1 MKLANRAV
9 RTAML
14 STISIAS
21 LGFGTIAHAQDE
33 APQAEEA
40 TEEDDSVIIV
50 TATKRE
56 QTLQDVPISVSVTSA
71 ETIERAQV
79 RDLIDLQTLVPSL
92 KVGQLQSSAN
102 TNFII
107 RGFGNGANNAGIE
120 PSVGVFIDGVYR
132 SRSAAQIGDLANIQR
147 VEVLRGPQSTL
158 FGKNASAG
166 IISIVTKAPQYEF
179 GGGVEVSYGNYDAI
193 VVRGNVTGP
202 ISDNIAVAIEGN
214 YNKRDGYINVVNLG
228 TDSNNR
234 NRWGVRGQMLIEPSD
249 KIKLRLIADYDKIDE
264 DCCGVAN
271 VVNGPTGAIIV
282 GIGGNLN
289 PNQPYSRN
297 VFQNYASENKIK
309 NYGFSGQADLELS
322 DTLSLTSITAYRG
335 VDSYTNQDSDF
346 TSADLLR
353 ENSSDTG
360 IRTFTQELRL
370 ASNFDG
376 PINFLLGGYYFNEK
390 IDIANDIEYG
400 AQFRAFGNALIQ
412 GATGGALSFP
422 ILEATF
428 GALEGNPAKYT
439 GQFGAA
445 GQGLD
450 EIFTLKNTAW
460 SIFGTVDFEITD
472 RLILTGGF
480 NYTKDKKRFTGDI
493 VSTDVFSGIN
503 FNAPA
508 YAPFR
513 QQLLYQGGLAQQVG
527 AALGLGRSATAAEI
541 GAFAANPATNPVF
554 NAINGAVTAFAAA
567 NANNAAVNP
576 LNGLRPL
583 QFLPPFLNFPNAVE
597 SGRTSDDD
605 LAYSVRLAYEVS
617 DSLNMYVSYAT
628 GFKASSINLSR
639 DSRPSPA
646 DQAALTSAGLT
657 RVNQTYGS
665 RFAGPEDATVYEI
678 GLKGKFDG
686 FGFNLAIFKQTLKG
700 FQSNVFQGTGFVLGN
715 AEKQSTK
722 GMEIDATITPTRG
735 LNFTASYTYLDPKFD
750 SFTGGSAFN
759 PATNTVVPT
768 NLTGRTP
775 SGISKHSVSVGGTY
789 NIEVGAGNALIL
801 HADYQL
807 NSAYQIAQGLPYKA
821 AIESLNASIAFA
833 FENGLELSV
842 WGRNLTE
849 PQYNPVIFPSVA
861 QSGSISGYP
870 PPPRFYGASAK
881 FKF

>member
-1 MKLANRAV
+1 MKITNRIFK
-9 RTAML
+9 TAML
-14 STISIAS
+14 STISVAS
-21 LGFGTIAHAQDE
+21 LGFGTVAYAQDE
-33 APQAEEA
+33 APQAEEEA
-40 TEEDDSVIIV
+40 AFEEDEIIV

-56 QTLQDVPISVSVTSA
+56 QTLQEIPISVSVTSG

-79 RDLIDLQTLVPSL
+79 RDLNDLQTLVPSL

-132 SRSAAQIGDLANIQR
+132 SRSAAQIGDLANISR

-166 IISIVTKAPQYEF
+166 IISIVTKAPQFDF

-202 ISDNIAVAIEGN
+202 ISEKIAVALEGN

-234 NRWGVRGQMLIEPSD
+234 NRYGFRGQILLEPSD
-249 KIKLRLIADYDKIDE
+249 TLKFRLIADYDKIDE
-264 DCCGVAN
+264 ECCGVVN
-271 VVNGPTGAIIV
+271 VVNGPTGAIV
-282 GIGGNLN
+282 GAIGGNLN
-289 PNQPYSRN
+289 RNQPYSYD
-297 VFQNYASENKIK
+297 VFQNFESVNKIK
-309 NYGFSGQADLELS
+309 NYGVSGQADFELS
-322 DTLSLTSITAYRG
+322 DTLGLTSITAYRG
-335 VDSYTNQDSDF
+335 VDSFTDQDSDF

-353 ENSSDTG
+353 KNSSDTG

-390 IDIANDIEYG
+390 IDITNDIEYG
-400 AQFRAFGNALIQ
+400 AQFRAYGNALIQ

-428 GALEGNPAKYT
+428 GALEGNPAKYV

-450 EIFTLKNTAW
+450 EVFTLKDTAY

-480 NYTKDKKRFTGDI
+480 NYTKDKKRVSANI
-493 VSTDVFSGIN
+493 ISTDVFSGIN

-513 QQLLYQGGLAQQVG
+513 QQLLFQGGLAAQVG

-541 GAFAANPATNPVF
+541 TTFATTPATNPTFNAINAAVGAFAA
-554 NAINGAVTAFAAA
+554 G

-583 QFLPPFLNFPNAVE
+583 QFLPPFLNFPNSVE
-597 SGRTSDDD
+597 NGRTRDSD
-605 LAYSVRLAYEVS
+605 LSYSVRLAYEIS
-617 DSLNMYVSYAT
+617 SNLNTYVSYAT
-628 GFKASSINLSR
+628 GFKASSVNLSR
-639 DSRPSPA
+639 DSRPSPT
-646 DQAALTSAGLT
+646 DQAALTSAGLL
-657 RVNQTYGS
+657 RVNQTFGS
-665 RFAGPEDATVYEI
+665 RFAGPEDATVYEF

-686 FGFNLAIFKQTLKG
+686 FGFNLALFKQTLEG

-722 GMEIDATITPTRG
+722 GMEIDATITPTPG

-750 SFTGGSAFN
+750 KFTGGSSFN
-759 PATNTVVPT
+759 ASNNVVPT

-775 SGISKHSVSVGGTY
+775 TGISKHSITVGGTY
-789 NIEVGAGNALIL
+789 DIDVGSGNALIL
-801 HADYQL
+801 HTDYQL
-807 NSAYQIAQGLPYKA
+807 NSAFQIAQGLPYKA
-821 AIESLNASIAFA
+821 SIESLNASIAFA

-861 QSGSISGYP
+861 QSGSLSGYP
-870 PPPRFYGASAK
+870 SPPKTYGASAR

>member
-1 MKLANRAV
+1 MKITHTLFRA
-9 RTAML
+9 AML
-14 STISIAS
+14 STISVAS
-21 LGFGTIAHAQDE
+21 LGLGSVAYAQDAT
-33 APQAEEA
+33 APDEETA
-40 TEEDDSVIIV
+40 SEDEDVIIV

-56 QTLQDVPISVSVTSA
+56 QTLQEVPISVSVTSG

-79 RDLIDLQTLVPSL
+79 RDLNDLQTLVPSL

-132 SRSAAQIGDLANIQR
+132 SRSASQIGDLANISR

-166 IISIVTKAPQYEF
+166 IISIVTKAPQFEF

-202 ISDNIAVAIEGN
+202 ISDTIAVAIEGN
-214 YNKRDGYINVVNLG
+214 YNKRDGYINVVNLN

-234 NRWGVRGQMLIEPSD
+234 NRYGLRGQVLFEPSD
-249 KIKLRLIADYDKIDE
+249 TLKFRLIADYDKIDE
-264 DCCGVAN
+264 ECCGVAN
-271 VVNGPTGAIIV
+271 VVDGPTGAIIR
-282 GIGGNLN
+282 GIGGRLN
-289 PNQPYSRN
+289 SNQPFSYD
-297 VFQNYASENKIK
+297 VFQNFESVNKIK
-309 NYGFSGQADLELS
+309 NYGISGQADLELS
-322 DTLSLTSITAYRG
+322 GTLDLTSITAYRG
-335 VDSYTNQDSDF
+335 VDSFTDQDSDF

-353 ENSSDTG
+353 KNSTDTE

-400 AQFRAFGNALIQ
+400 AQFRAFSNQLIL
-412 GATGGALSFP
+412 GATRGALSLFP
-422 ILEATF
+422 TPPGTAVPLDATF
-428 GALEGNPAKYT
+428 GALEGAPGRYI

-450 EIFTLKNTAW
+450 EVFTLKDTAY

-472 RLILTGGF
+472 KLILTGGF
-480 NYTKDKKRFTGDI
+480 NYTKDKKRFSGNI
-493 VSTDVFSGIN
+493 NSTDVFSGIN
-503 FNAPA
+503 FNAAA

-513 QQLLYQGGLAQQVG
+513 QQLLVGGGVPPALASF
-527 AALGLGRSATAAEI
+527 L
-541 GAFAANPATNPVF
+541 
-554 NAINGAVTAFAAA
+554 
-567 NANNAAVNP
+567 AVNP
-576 LNGLRPL
+576 TTKTLPDGVTPLTAVGISNANPLSGLRGL
-583 QFLPPFLNFPNAVE
+583 QFLPPFLNFPNSVE
-597 SGRTSDDD
+597 NGRTSDSD
-605 LAYSVRLAYEVS
+605 LSYSVRLAYEFS
-617 DSLNMYVSYAT
+617 NNLNAYVSYAT
-628 GFKASSINLSR
+628 GFKASSVNLSR

-646 DQAALTSAGLT
+646 DQGALTSAGLL
-657 RVNQTYGS
+657 RVNQTFGS

-678 GLKGKFDG
+678 GVKGKFDG
-686 FGFNLAIFKQTLKG
+686 FGFNLALFKQTLEG

-759 PATNTVVPT
+759 ATNNVVAT

-789 NIEVGAGNALIL
+789 DIDVGSGNALIL
-801 HADYQL
+801 HTDYQL
-807 NSAYQIAQGLPYKA
+807 NSAFQIAQGLPNKA

-833 FENGLELSV
+833 FENGLEFSI

-849 PQYNPVIFPSVA
+849 PEYNPVLFPSVA
-861 QSGSISGYP
+861 QSGSLSGYQSP
-870 PPPRFYGASAK
+870 PTTYGASAR